1 MVLRRDQSVE
11 QICKCI
17 RWLRRENARGARIF
31 VRPEWAHTLSLIDDL
46 SADTTQ
52 EMAKSGFEP
61 AITVETS
68 PDNFQ
73 VWLNHGRVLSDRFLS
88 TLVAR
93 QLAARFGGDRGSCDW
108 RHFGD

>member
-31 VRPEWAHTLSLIDDL
+31 VRPKWPHTLRLIDDL
-46 SADTTQ
+46 GADSIEDMCETR
-52 EMAKSGFEP
+52 FEP
-61 AITVETS
+61 AVVVETS

-73 VWLNHGRVLSDRFLS
+73 AWLNHRQVIADRLLSSL
-88 TLVAR
+88 TAR
-93 QLAARFGGDRGSCDW
+93 QLALRF
-108 RHFGD
+108 